1 MPLAF
6 RLARR
11 EMRGG
16 LRGFG
21 IFLACL
27 TIGVAAIAGVGSLAA
42 AIDAGLKGDARIVLG
57 GDVEFNL
64 VNRSASA
71 AQLAALAGGG
81 TVSEAAQLRAMARR
95 SDGESASPVR
105 TVQSPSTNMAS
116 TFGNRTVTNR
126 SAHRPARKTRLP
138 MKASLKP
145 PVPMASKYFRMFA
158 GTREAGAV

>member
-1 MPLAF
+1 IGPPEHLSMRLSRRGRGEVTLPLAF
-6 RLARR
+6 RLARG
-11 EMRGG
+11 EVRGG
-16 LRGFG
+16 VRGFG
-21 IFLACL
+21 IFLAGL

-95 SDGESASPVR
+95 SPGG
-105 TVQSPSTNMAS
+105 Q
-116 TFGNRTVTNR
+116 R
-126 SAHRPARKTRLP
+126 SRLPLNWVHRP
-138 MKASLKP
+138 P
-145 PVPMASKYFRMFA
+145 PRY
-158 GTREAGAV
+158 

>member
-1 MPLAF
+1 MGPPEHLSKGLSRKGRGEVPLPLAF

-64 VNRSASA
+64 VNPSPTPP
-71 AQLAALAGGG
+71 QLPPLPAPAP
-81 TVSEAAQLRAMARR
+81 VS
-95 SDGESASPVR
+95 
-105 TVQSPSTNMAS
+105 
-116 TFGNRTVTNR
+116 
-126 SAHRPARKTRLP
+126 PAP
-138 MKASLKP
+138 
-145 PVPMASKYFRMFA
+145 
-158 GTREAGAV
+158 